1 MLYTI
6 TFNPA
11 VDLVMNTDVI
21 HLGELNRVKRD
32 EYVAGGKGIN
42 MSVLLKRLGHHNI
55 ATGFL
60 GGFSGDFIQK
70 SLKEEG
76 IQPEFVD
83 IDAIT
88 RINVKIK
95 ADQET
100 EINANGPVI
109 QEQDIQKLFNYFNE
123 VLVKGDTVLLAG
135 NAAPGMTSDHY
146 VKVAELC
153 ASKQVDF
160 VLDSNKDLLTACL
173 VHKPFLIK
181 PNAQELSEIFNVK
194 VDSIEEVI
202 HYGKMLQEKGARN
215 VIVSLG
221 GDGAV
226 LLTETGEV
234 YQSSVPKGEVVNSVG
249 AGDSMVAGFIA
260 KYIESGQYEDS
271 LKQGAASGSATAF
284 SVGIATKELIDQL
297 IKEIEIKRIGG

>member
-1 MLYTI
+1 
-6 TFNPA
+6 

-146 VKVAELC
+146 VKVARSEEHTSELQSRFDLVC
-153 ASKQVDF
+153 R
-160 VLDSNKDLLTACL
+160 LLLENKNRIVHDTL
-173 VHKPFLIK
+173 VW
-181 PNAQELSEIFNVK
+181 
-194 VDSIEEVI
+194 
-202 HYGKMLQEKGARN
+202 
-215 VIVSLG
+215 
-221 GDGAV
+221 
-226 LLTETGEV
+226 
-234 YQSSVPKGEVVNSVG
+234 
-249 AGDSMVAGFIA
+249 
-260 KYIESGQYEDS
+260 
-271 LKQGAASGSATAF
+271 
-284 SVGIATKELIDQL
+284 
-297 IKEIEIKRIGG
+297 

>member
-109 QEQDIQKLFNYFNE
+109 QEQRSEERRVGKE
-123 VLVKGDTVLLAG
+123 GRAGSSRCRWKTTDTRRG
-135 NAAPGMTSDHY
+135 
-146 VKVAELC
+146 
-153 ASKQVDF
+153 
-160 VLDSNKDLLTACL
+160 
-173 VHKPFLIK
+173 
-181 PNAQELSEIFNVK
+181 
-194 VDSIEEVI
+194 
-202 HYGKMLQEKGARN
+202 
-215 VIVSLG
+215 
-221 GDGAV
+221 
-226 LLTETGEV
+226 
-234 YQSSVPKGEVVNSVG
+234 
-249 AGDSMVAGFIA
+249 
-260 KYIESGQYEDS
+260 
-271 LKQGAASGSATAF
+271 
-284 SVGIATKELIDQL
+284 
-297 IKEIEIKRIGG
+297 

>member
-95 ADQET
+95 ADQEL
-100 EINANGPVI
+100 
-109 QEQDIQKLFNYFNE
+109 KL
-123 VLVKGDTVLLAG
+123 
-135 NAAPGMTSDHY
+135 
-146 VKVAELC
+146 
-153 ASKQVDF
+153 
-160 VLDSNKDLLTACL
+160 
-173 VHKPFLIK
+173 
-181 PNAQELSEIFNVK
+181 
-194 VDSIEEVI
+194 
-202 HYGKMLQEKGARN
+202 ML
-215 VIVSLG
+215 
-221 GDGAV
+221 
-226 LLTETGEV
+226 
-234 YQSSVPKGEVVNSVG
+234 
-249 AGDSMVAGFIA
+249 M
-260 KYIESGQYEDS
+260 
-271 LKQGAASGSATAF
+271 
-284 SVGIATKELIDQL
+284 DQL
-297 IKEIEIKRIGG
+297 FKSRIFRSYLIISMKY